1 MKKKKLSY
9 TTKIVIMVTAFLV
22 AIDVILGLILGS
34 TSAKSTKEILNH
46 KMLEMAQTAAT
57 LVDGDEIRS
66 FPGTRNVRVSTE
78 VSKDICFTAE
88 DTL

>member
-9 TTKIVIMVTAFLV
+9 TTKIVIIVTAFLV

-57 LVDGDEIRS
+57 LVDGDEIQGLTTYDQENETGNEAS
-66 FPGTRNVRVSTE
+66 DE
-78 VSKDICFTAE
+78 
-88 DTL
+88 